1 MELQMHA
8 YALPT
13 KPGADVDVALDN
25 AELFFLWDPRPD
37 LHQWMERLYRRKGGR
52 FRNCVGGNLVL
63 TWRDLDRLERY
74 VYVCGL
80 IKDVFPHLA
89 PATCAMRADDLRF
102 VARARNVRAGGWTV
116 VYAAEW
122 QSSRAATSFHAA
134 AR

>member
-13 KPGADVDVALDN
+13 TPEGDVDVALN
-25 AELFFLWDPRPD
+25 GHEPFYLWEPRPD
-37 LHQWMERLYRRKGGR
+37 LHEWMERLYRRKGGTR
-52 FRNCVGGNLVL
+52 PNLIGGNLVL
-63 TWRDLDRLERY
+63 TGRDLRRLERH

-102 VARARNVRAGGWTV
+102 VARARDVRAGGWTV

-122 QSSRAATSFHAA
+122 
-134 AR
+134 